1 MRVPLYS
8 FVKCHKVGGVAT
20 SFVYFEKENLMKKSV
35 AVFLAAA
42 FTVGGAFAQ
51 TATYKVDTTH
61 TRAMWEAK
69 HFGTSTNRGQ
79 WDKTEGEILLDKAAK
94 TGKAEIIIDM
104 ASINTGVAPFNNH
117 LKSDAFFDVVNHP
130 TAKFVG
136 DKFKFEGDKVVE
148 VAGIMTIRGKSNP
161 AVMKAVGFN
170 CYENPGL
177 KREVC
182 GGDFET
188 VIKRSLYGVNWGLAN
203 LATADDV
210 KVSIQV
216 EAIKQ

>member
-1 MRVPLYS
+1 
-8 FVKCHKVGGVAT
+8 
-20 SFVYFEKENLMKKSV
+20 MKKSL
-35 AVFLAAA
+35 AFIAAA
-42 FTVGGAFAQ
+42 TLVAGSAHAQ
-51 TATYKVDTTH
+51 TATYKVDPTH

-69 HFGTSTNRGQ
+69 HFGTSTNRGA
-79 WDKTEGEILLDKAAK
+79 WDKTDGEITLDKTAK

-104 ASINTGVAPFNNH
+104 ASINTGIAPFNGH
-117 LKSDAFFDVVNHP
+117 LKGPDFFDVANHP

-148 VAGIMTIRGKSNP
+148 VAGTMTIRGKSNP
-161 AVMKAVGFN
+161 AVLKAIGFN
-170 CYENPGL
+170 CFEHPRLN
-177 KREVC
+177 REVC

-188 VIKRSLYGVNWGLAN
+188 VIKRSLYEVNWGLASR
-203 LATADDV
+203 ATSDDI

>member
-1 MRVPLYS
+1 
-8 FVKCHKVGGVAT
+8 
-20 SFVYFEKENLMKKSV
+20 MKKSL
-35 AVFLAAA
+35 AFIAAA
-42 FTVGGAFAQ
+42 TLVAGSAHAQ
-51 TATYKVDTTH
+51 TATYKVDPTH

-69 HFGTSTNRGQ
+69 HFGTSTNRGA
-79 WDKTEGEILLDKAAK
+79 WDKTDGEITLDKTAK

-104 ASINTGVAPFNNH
+104 ASINTGIAPFNGH
-117 LKSDAFFDVVNHP
+117 LKGPDFFDVANHP

-148 VAGIMTIRGKSNP
+148 VAGTMTIRGKSNP
-161 AVMKAVGFN
+161 AVLKAIGFN
-170 CYENPGL
+170 CFEHPRLN
-177 KREVC
+177 REVC

-188 VIKRSLYGVNWGLAN
+188 VIKRSLYEVNWGLAN
-203 LATADDV
+203 RATSDDI